1 MNLETR
7 VQRFAQQ
14 LDAFEELHAGEIK
27 KFEEKLAAFLRLQA
41 DEIKFLREELA
52 ALQQELAEQKID
64 EPVLAAEPTRSQN
77 QVTSNPT
84 AESTAR
90 LTRREFL
97 GGAAGQPQG

>member
-41 DEIKFLREELA
+41 DEINFLREELA
-52 ALQQELAEQKID
+52 ALKQELAELKTD
-64 EPVLAAEPTRSQN
+64 EPVPAAVPARSQT
-77 QVTSNPT
+77 QLASNPT
-84 AESTAR
+84 AESMAR
-90 LTRREFL
+90 LTRREFF
-97 GGAAGQPQG
+97 GGSAGQLQS